1 MKKKINII
9 ALSVLLF
16 ITGCGKKESSSP
28 METLPVEVA
37 KPWVENVT
45 LTRDYPGYLKGETS
59 VDIVGRVNGTLLSK
73 LYPSGTRVKKGQTLF
88 VVDPTLYQNAVKQAK
103 ANLKMAKANLNYAK
117 NNYERMKEA
126 IKSDAVSR
134 IQLVQADTN
143 VQSCEAEVSNAEA
156 ELKTAQVNLNYCYI
170 KSPIDGIADLAEYA
184 DGAYISGEGNPV
196 KLTTVYKYDKMYAYF
211 DISDN
216 QYLTFELLRNPDTK
230 IPEADHEV
238 TLRVGA
244 DGAKTWQGKLN
255 YLSPNFSLST
265 GTMRLRA
272 ELDNPDGVLKPGLYV
287 SVTLPYAIAEKAV
300 LVDNASIGTDQ
311 LGKYLYV
318 VNDNNEVNVR
328 HIEVGQLVDDNR
340 RIVTSG
346 LSPDERYVTKALM
359 KVRQGMKI
367 EPVEGSR
374 K

>member
-272 ELDNPDGVLKPGLYV
+272 ELDNPDGILKPGLYV
-287 SVTLPYAIAEKAV
+287 SVTLPYAIAEKAI

>member
-1 MKKKINII
+1 MKKIINII
-9 ALSVLLF
+9 ALSGLLLN
-16 ITGCGKKESSSP
+16 TGCGKKESSSP

-134 IQLVQADTN
+134 IQLVQADTD

-156 ELKTAQVNLNYCYI
+156 ELKTAQLNLNYCYI

-272 ELDNPDGVLKPGLYV
+272 ELDNPDGILKPGLSV
-287 SVTLPYAIAEKAV
+287 SVTLPYAIAEKAI

-367 EPVEGSR
+367 MPVE
-374 K
+374 KK

>member
-1 MKKKINII
+1 M
-9 ALSVLLF
+9 
-16 ITGCGKKESSSP
+16 
-28 METLPVEVA
+28 
-37 KPWVENVT
+37 
-45 LTRDYPGYLKGETS
+45 
-59 VDIVGRVNGTLLSK
+59 
-73 LYPSGTRVKKGQTLF
+73 
-88 VVDPTLYQNAVKQAK
+88 
-103 ANLKMAKANLNYAK
+103 
-117 NNYERMKEA
+117 
-126 IKSDAVSR
+126 
-134 IQLVQADTN
+134 
-143 VQSCEAEVSNAEA
+143 
-156 ELKTAQVNLNYCYI
+156 
-170 KSPIDGIADLAEYA
+170 
-184 DGAYISGEGNPV
+184 
-196 KLTTVYKYDKMYAYF
+196 TTVYNYDKMYAYF

-230 IPEADHEV
+230 IPEANHEV

-244 DGAKTWQGKLN
+244 DGVKTWQGKLN

-287 SVTLPYAIAEKAV
+287 SVTLPYAIAEKAI

-318 VNDNNEVNVR
+318 VNDSNVVNVR

-346 LSPDERYVTKALM
+346 LSPDEKYVTKALM

-367 EPVEGSR
+367 MPVM